1 MVCSSKGGVRVE
13 EEKSCTISFGER
25 GELEVVFTG
34 DWIRRDLDAVHHA
47 MFKNLLNYLTERR
60 KNLEG

>member
-1 MVCSSKGGVRVE
+1 ME

-34 DWIRRDLDAVHHA
+34 DWIRKDLDAVHHA
-47 MFKNLLNYLTERR
+47 MFKSLLNYLAERR
-60 KNLEG
+60 KNLESGLG

>member
-1 MVCSSKGGVRVE
+1 ME

-34 DWIRRDLDAVHHA
+34 DWIRRDLDAVYHA